1 MKSKRKRISA
11 KFEIDVRKPVLT
23 VRMGKPQGRWQRK
36 ITHVQALLRT
46 GAPHLFAALQVTA
59 GVWPWGNCMGCF
71 GGALCF
77 GGKKM
82 REKKK
87 GIPHS
92 WRAGECCES
101 WAVVARNGNK
111 GAGTTQGPSL
121 PAHSHLRSWKW
132 PRGALCRSVSHPLCQ
147 RSHVRELRAA
157 GPADKHPFALHTKH
171 IPGRDL
177 PTAAHAQHSL
187 HAASQ
192 PCSLPLY
199 PSPTK
204 TSTALFIKS
213 SLCGKAFCWLAS
225 QQLDRDTQYSPI
237 QPTSGKIL
245 LTQWPLDS

>member
-1 MKSKRKRISA
+1 MTLGKLHGMLWRS
-11 KFEIDVRKPVLT
+11 T
-23 VRMGKPQGRWQRK
+23 VFRGEKNER
-36 ITHVQALLRT
+36 
-46 GAPHLFAALQVTA
+46 
-59 GVWPWGNCMGCF
+59 
-71 GGALCF
+71 
-77 GGKKM
+77 
-82 REKKK
+82 KKK
-87 GIPHS
+87 RH
-92 WRAGECCES
+92 
-101 WAVVARNGNK
+101 
-111 GAGTTQGPSL
+111 TTFLENWGVLWELSSCSKKWKQRSRHHIGPSL

-132 PRGALCRSVSHPLCQ
+132 PWGALCRSVSHPLCQ

>member
-1 MKSKRKRISA
+1 MSGSQFWQWEWVSHRGG
-11 KFEIDVRKPVLT
+11 
-23 VRMGKPQGRWQRK
+23 GKGRSHMYKHCLGRGHL
-36 ITHVQALLRT
+36 IFLLRYKSQLEYDPRET
-46 GAPHLFAALQVTA
+46 AWDALEEHCVS
-59 GVWPWGNCMGCF
+59 G
-71 GGALCF
+71 
-77 GGKKM
+77 
-82 REKKK
+82 EKKYERK
-87 GIPHS
+87 KKRHTTFL
-92 WRAGECCES
+92 ES
-101 WAVVARNGNK
+101 WGVLWELSSCSKKWKQRSRHHTA
-111 GAGTTQGPSL
+111 PSL